1 MVTIEMQRQEK
12 GMSKCPKCP
21 EGTIRCHS
29 NPDGEEEGR
38 PWVCDNCGYD
48 VS

>member
-1 MVTIEMQRQEK
+1 MT
-12 GMSKCPKCP
+12 SKCPKCP
-21 EGTIRCHS
+21 EGTITCHS